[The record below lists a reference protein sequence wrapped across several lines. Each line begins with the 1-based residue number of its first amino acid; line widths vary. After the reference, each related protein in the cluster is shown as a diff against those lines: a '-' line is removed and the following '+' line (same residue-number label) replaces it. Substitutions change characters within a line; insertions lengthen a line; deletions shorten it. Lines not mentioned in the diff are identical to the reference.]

1 MAGFWQPTSSTK
13 FGGSTGVAAWLGPKS
28 CGLGRADAK
37 HWWRVIY
44 PLVNGDQWWLMMVN
58 NEELMVINDDF
69 TYPLAKCHT
78 KLWKDPPFFIGKST
92 MLIFQRV

>member
-1 MAGFWQPTSSTK
+1 MSFAFRDVS
-13 FGGSTGVAAWLGPKS
+13 FGTVKPWKSQHHLILDVGSVYS
-28 CGLGRADAK
+28 
-37 HWWRVIY
+37 
-44 PLVNGDQWWLMMVN
+44 LVYSLVNVYINGDQWWLMMVN